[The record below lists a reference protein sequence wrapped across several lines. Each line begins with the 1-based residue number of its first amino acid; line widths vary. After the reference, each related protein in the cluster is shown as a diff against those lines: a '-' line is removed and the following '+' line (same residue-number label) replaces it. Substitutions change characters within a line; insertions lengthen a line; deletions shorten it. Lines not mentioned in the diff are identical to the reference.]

1 MYLLIHAEEFVDLLV
16 FLIREYLIFC
26 KFNFPAFSIWP
37 SAPILIWL
45 LWNLK
50 QQRICL
56 IGLHSVADGEYLFPL
71 HQLSLRT
78 QNVICQNQQNLPK
91 DDIGFFSF
99 ECTVKSFVTIFSFKI
114 VFFFFLRQ
122 KPASTQLR
130 QTKEKLIQILI
141 TAVKLYLTIFVDK
154 ARNAMVCKLN
164 VMYACYI
171 WHWQCMYILIGNK
184 CRQLHIMNIT
194 SWYEL
199 RNQKQWDL
207 KILTIH
213 TFCPL
218 MASSQRRRLE
228 LLWQP
233 FSRGLGLFVDAHEMV
248 WVHRG
253 QNIQKISTEL
263 IKTYNS
269 HKSFHC

>member
-171 WHWQCMYILIGNK
+171 WHWQCIYSLEISADNF
-184 CRQLHIMNIT
+184 T
-194 SWYEL
+194 SW
-199 RNQKQWDL
+199 
-207 KILTIH
+207 I
-213 TFCPL
+213 
-218 MASSQRRRLE
+218 
-228 LLWQP
+228 
-233 FSRGLGLFVDAHEMV
+233 
-248 WVHRG
+248 
-253 QNIQKISTEL
+253 
-263 IKTYNS
+263 
-269 HKSFHC
+269 